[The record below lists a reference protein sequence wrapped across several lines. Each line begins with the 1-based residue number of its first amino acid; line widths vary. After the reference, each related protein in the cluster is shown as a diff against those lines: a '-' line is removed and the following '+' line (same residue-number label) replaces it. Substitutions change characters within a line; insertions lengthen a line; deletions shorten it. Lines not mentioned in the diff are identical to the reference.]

1 MAAKKG
7 SKGGKKK
14 GKAPFIPTSVQELS
28 PGQLRWTCPL
38 KSIRLTAG
46 RKTTS
51 DVGTVGQDRALSAL
65 KMCVTMDSPGYNAY
79 VCGLPGTGRTAAVKA
94 VLKDIKPSWSRLY
107 DRVYVYNFRDPD
119 RPKLITLE
127 PGQGRAFQKAMG
139 KLVAGLQK
147 SLPRAFENSAFRNKR
162 QELVTRFKTKDKEL
176 WTKFEES
183 VRKKNFVVVQLQ
195 DGPVT
200 RQDVLP
206 IVDGKPCTSAQLSQ
220 LVEQGRLQMSDVE
233 KLTKT
238 YLSFQPRLRK
248 LVKKSRA
255 LERELIGKIE
265 QLEVEVAEEVVEE
278 LEESIR
284 ESFPQKDIQ
293 SYLDEVADSVIEN
306 LEVFREEEQPQ
317 EDGTDPRGRHRSPL
331 MPYEVNVVLD
341 NSDTKGAPFV
351 FETSPTYSNLFG
363 TIERV
368 ERNNVWRSDFTGI
381 RAGSLLRADGGF
393 LVLNVL
399 DIIAEPRL
407 WGTLKRMLKNRKLEI
422 HEPEFMSP
430 TAPTALKPE
439 PIDLKLKVIMIGHSL
454 YYHLMMALDEDFA
467 KIFKIKSEF
476 DSEMKVTQNNLDHFV
491 AVVEKI
497 TKEEELC
504 RLDKCAM
511 ARLAEFAVRMAGQRG
526 KLSTRFSEIAN
537 LMREADYWA
546 GKGGRSKKK
555 RIDVKILDRAIEE
568 MDNRHNM
575 AEEKIQEMIDEGH
588 LMVDVSGTRVGQVNG
603 LAVYTLGRHMF
614 GRPSRITASVS
625 VGQGGI
631 INIEREAHMSG
642 SSHTKGVLILEGF
655 LRERFGQEFPLSLEA
670 SLCFEQSYSGVDGDS
685 ASSTEIYALMSALSG
700 LPLRQDLAV
709 TGSVNQKG
717 DIQPIGGVNEKIEGF
732 YKTCKQK
739 RLTGNQGVL
748 IPHQN
753 VDNLMLHKDVVA
765 AVEAGK
771 FHIYPI
777 HTIDEGVALLTGVEA
792 GKRVR
797 GEFPEKT
804 VNHLVELRLRQMADK
819 MRAYFAP
826 TVVVGKGGK

>member
-7 SKGGKKK
+7 SKRGKKRK
-14 GKAPFIPTSVQELS
+14 KAPFIPASVHELA
-28 PGQLRWTCPL
+28 PEQLRWNCPL

-51 DVGTVGQDRALSAL
+51 DVGTVGQDRALAAL

-107 DRVYVYNFRDPD
+107 DRCYVYNFRDPD

-127 PGQGRAFQKAMG
+127 PGEGRAFQKAMG
-139 KLVAGLQK
+139 KLINSLQK

-183 VRKKNFVVVQLQ
+183 VRKKDFVVVQLQ

-220 LVEQGRLQMSDVE
+220 LVEQGRLKMSDVE

-255 LERELIGKIE
+255 LERDLIAKIE
-265 QLEVEVAEEVVEE
+265 QLETEVAEEVVEE

-284 ESFPQKDIQ
+284 EAFPQKDIQ
-293 SYLDEVADSVIEN
+293 SYLDEVANSIIEN
-306 LEVFREEEQPQ
+306 LDIFRGEEQGPQ
-317 EDGTDPRGRHRSPL
+317 EDGTDPRGRIRSPL

-341 NSDTKGAPFV
+341 NSETKGAPV
-351 FETSPTYSNLFG
+351 VLETSPTYSNLFG

-393 LVLNVL
+393 LVLNIL

-407 WGTLKRMLKNRKLEI
+407 YGTLKRMLKNRKLEI

-454 YYHLMMALDEDFA
+454 YYHMMMALDEDFA

-476 DSEMKVTQNNLDHFV
+476 DSEMKVSQKNLDHFV
-491 AVVEKI
+491 AVVDKI
-497 TKEEELC
+497 SKEEKLG
-504 RLDKCAM
+504 RFDKGAM

-526 KLSTRFSEIAN
+526 KLSTRFSEVAN
-537 LMREADYWA
+537 IMREAHFWA
-546 GKGGRSKKK
+546 GKNSKK
-555 RIDVKILDRAIEE
+555 RIDVKVLDRAIAE

-588 LMVDVSGTRVGQVNG
+588 LMVDVTGNRVGQVNG

-625 VGQGGI
+625 VGHGGI

-655 LRERFGQEFPLSLEA
+655 LRERFGQDFPLSLEA

-700 LPLRQDLAV
+700 IPLRQDLAV

-777 HTIDEGVALLTGVEA
+777 HTIDEGIALLTGVEA

-797 GEFPEKT
+797 GEFPDKT
-804 VNHLVELRLRQMADK
+804 INSLVEARLREMAAK
-819 MRAYFAP
+819 LRAFTSP
-826 TVVVGKGGK
+826 TIIVGKDGK